1 MDIIYVKNINSE
13 DIVLCGAMDKSII
26 IPIASQDYHFGIRF
40 KPSILSFLL
49 NQSCDKFTNKII
61 SIRKVSGSIFKQL
74 NFEETHEKLK
84 IKKLNFIFEKLFID
98 IQINQ
103 SISSCINKIIAS
115 KGTILIRE
123 LVNESSLNHKQIE
136 RKFLWHVGFSPKKF
150 ARIIRFFNA
159 HKSLIQNGIGNLT
172 NTVYELEYTDQPH
185 FNKDYKTFTQMSPTD
200 KKMSIFY
207 NTNK

>member
-1 MDIIYVKNINSE
+1 MDIIYVKHSNSE

-26 IPIASQDYHFGIRF
+26 IPIAPQDYNFGIRF

-49 NQSCDKFTNKII
+49 NQRCNQFTNKII
-61 SIRKVSGSIFKQL
+61 SIRDISIAIFNQLDFKES
-74 NFEETHEKLK
+74 NEKLK
-84 IKKLNFIFEKLFID
+84 VKKLNFIFEKLFSS
-98 IQINQ
+98 IQINH
-103 SISSCINKIIAS
+103 SISSCINKIVGS
-115 KGTILIRE
+115 KGTVLIRE
-123 LVNESSLNHKQIE
+123 LVNDSSLNHKQIE
-136 RKFLWHVGFSPKKF
+136 RKFLRHVGFSPKKF

-159 HKSLIQNGIGNLT
+159 HKSLIRNGIGNLT
-172 NTVYELEYTDQPH
+172 STAYELEYTDQPH

>member
-1 MDIIYVKNINSE
+1 
-13 DIVLCGAMDKSII
+13 MDKSII
-26 IPIASQDYHFGIRF
+26 IPIASHDYNFGIRF

-49 NQSCDKFTNKII
+49 NQRCDNFTNKII
-61 SIRKVSGSIFKQL
+61 SIRDISISIFNQL
-74 NFEETHEKLK
+74 NFEESNEKLK
-84 IKKLNFIFEKLFID
+84 VNKLNLIFQKLFTP

-103 SISSCINKIIAS
+103 NIILCINKILGS

-136 RKFLWHVGFSPKKF
+136 RKFLHHVGFSPKKF

-159 HKSLIQNGIGNLT
+159 HKSLIRNGIGNLT
-172 NTVYELEYTDQPH
+172 CTAYELGYTDQPH